1 MLPSVIIFHSLFC
14 VSQKVDRWN
23 RLRANGWIH
32 SYGGLVGSDSAKMGS
47 TPETLW
53 PEASVAAG
61 QYLVRNPKLSKTW
74 IRIILFFWLFSK
86 DNNNKKK
93 KKKQTR
99 RRIKTTD
106 SSSSFLMI
114 MPPLTRET
122 VQTGIFFFF
131 FFFFLNKRKSLFIL
145 FHFLVASS
153 L

>member
-93 KKKQTR
+93 NKKTR

-114 MPPLTRET
+114 MPPLALSSRLALCNGESATH
-122 VQTGIFFFF
+122 
-131 FFFFLNKRKSLFIL
+131 LSLSRTHTTWWMMRFCY
-145 FHFLVASS
+145 
-153 L
+153 